1 MMKAGLKV
9 VVMRRRQQQQ
19 YEQEEDKNLAKECK
33 RSKHVRG
40 TNSAVVVVKLPS
52 WDGQVD
58 RLDRYL
64 GELLETDIGLGEGAD
79 GMI

>member
-1 MMKAGLKV
+1 MEKYL
-9 VVMRRRQQQQ
+9 
-19 YEQEEDKNLAKECK
+19 
-33 RSKHVRG
+33 
-40 TNSAVVVVKLPS
+40 
-52 WDGQVD
+52 D